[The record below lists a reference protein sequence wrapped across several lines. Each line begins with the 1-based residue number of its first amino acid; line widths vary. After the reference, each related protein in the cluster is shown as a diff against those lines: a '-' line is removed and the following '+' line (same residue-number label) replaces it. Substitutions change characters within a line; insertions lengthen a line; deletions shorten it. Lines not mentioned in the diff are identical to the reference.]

1 MSKSMLLI
9 SNKKIHILFFLILNT
24 ILFSILIYGGSRHDY
39 ALYEI
44 TWEGIISNEEVKYHT
59 YGPLHLFFSFF
70 YELHKLLP
78 KLIFGTLFSILQ
90 FYLFFKILKNSK
102 ELIFYFYLI
111 FPCNFLVISAIY
123 FYGINESVV
132 TFFFIFSIIML
143 INKKYLISGFFFS
156 ISVLTKIYPLLLFP
170 TLALE
175 KKKINFK
182 LIFSFSISTVILLLI
197 SIYKLDNNLLLDPI
211 KFGSDRGPK
220 FASILSSLNYDVPN
234 NLIIINLIKFN
245 SIMVLI
251 FTFLTIIYCKIKNK
265 CMLSSL
271 IIVLLV
277 ILTTYKVGHIQYYIP
292 LCGICGILLTYKNLY
307 LSYIKSILPL
317 IILLSLTSLTYSL
330 TGGFDLINKKNFF
343 WSIRENIG
351 YVYFFINIITIY
363 KISKINIKTTKN

>member
-1 MSKSMLLI
+1 MNKLMLLI
-9 SNKKIHILFFLILNT
+9 LNKKIHIIFFLILNI

-44 TWEGIISNEEVKYHT
+44 TWQGIISNDEVKYHT

-70 YELHKLLP
+70 YELHELLP

-111 FPCNFLVISAIY
+111 FPCNFLVISIIY

-132 TFFFIFSIIML
+132 VFFFIFSIVMFN
-143 INKKYLISGFFFS
+143 NKKYIISGFFFS

-170 TLALE
+170 VLALNN
-175 KKKINFK
+175 KKINFK
-182 LIFSFSISTVILLLI
+182 FIFSFSISTLLVLLF
-197 SIYKLDNNLLLDPI
+197 SIYKLENNLLLDPI
-211 KFGSDRGPK
+211 KFGNDRGPK
-220 FASILSSLNYDVPN
+220 FTSILASLNYDFQN
-234 NLIIINLIKFN
+234 NLIIINLIKYN
-245 SIMVLI
+245 SIMVLV
-251 FTFLTIIYCKIKNK
+251 FTFLTLIYCRIKNK
-265 CMLSSL
+265 CLLSSL

-292 LCGICGILLTYKNLY
+292 LLGICVILLTYENLY
-307 LSYIKSILPL
+307 LSYIKTIMPL

-330 TGGFDLINKKNFF
+330 TGGFDFINKKNFF
-343 WSIRENIG
+343 WSIRENMG
-351 YVYFFINIITIY
+351 YIYFFVNIFTIY
-363 KISKINIKTTKN
+363 KFLKINTKNTK